1 MGSGWCKTLHV
12 SCVSTVFASK
22 AVPFLAVIRSTDTE
36 GNEGWVERD
45 AADVRHKKLQMDGFE
60 LYWCDQR
67 TMPYTPLPHPP
78 THTFDQPGCA
88 CLNRVSRLKT
98 TGRTLTFDRDL
109 GPNLVKPGTTRS
121 QLSR

>member
-67 TMPYTPLPHPP
+67 TMPYTPLPP
-78 THTFDQPGCA
+78 THPHTP
-88 CLNRVSRLKT
+88 SI
-98 TGRTLTFDRDL
+98 
-109 GPNLVKPGTTRS
+109 S
-121 QLSR
+121 QGVLA